1 MQNFIHFELIQNND
15 YERIMCN
22 EKENV
27 CGDRIPQKK

>member
-1 MQNFIHFELIQNND
+1 MQNFIHFEFFQNKD
-15 YERIMCN
+15 CERIMCN